1 MNPIIYVTAIAKIA
15 NALVKPAVGI
25 AEIANVVAKIANAI
39 ALQKTLKIKR
49 RRGAACR

>member
-15 NALVKPAVGI
+15 NALVKSAVGI
-25 AEIANVVAKIANAI
+25 AEIANAI